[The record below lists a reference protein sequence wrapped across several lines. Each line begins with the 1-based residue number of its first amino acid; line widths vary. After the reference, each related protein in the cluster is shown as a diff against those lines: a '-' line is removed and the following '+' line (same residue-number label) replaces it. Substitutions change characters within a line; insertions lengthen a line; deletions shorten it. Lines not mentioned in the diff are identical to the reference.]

1 MTDERRDEKI
11 LSAAVR
17 QDGRPDEVFQE
28 APTPGGKDTRGEGA
42 VAATA
47 AIEGGVA
54 VYEAS
59 LWGDAWR
66 ELRKNPLFVIS
77 SIFLVYFILMAAWP
91 PPFSRWPVA
100 LAGLGACAA
109 TVLLVTSR
117 WMSAFT
123 RRRGRL
129 LAAAICLAPV
139 IVFLLYAT
147 TVEGQSPKDADLANS
162 VQFEWGSFDH
172 PFGFDIQGRD
182 YYTRVVYG
190 ARVSVVI
197 GLLVVGVDV
206 VIAIILGGFAGFYAG
221 KSDAVI
227 SRTADIFFAL
237 PVTLAGIV
245 FLNVVGER
253 GLLQVSAV
261 LIFLGWPTL
270 MRLMRSSVLS
280 GKESDYVQA
289 ARALGANDLRIMR
302 VHILPNGIAP
312 VIVYATISVGI
323 IISAE
328 AALSFL
334 GVGLQLP
341 AISWGLMISDA
352 QNRITTSPHLLAFPA
367 LYLSIVVLVFIIL
380 GDALRD
386 ALDPRLR

>member
-1 MTDERRDEKI
+1 MTDEKREERI
-11 LSAAVR
+11 LSAAVHE
-17 QDGRPDEVFQE
+17 DGRPDEVFQE

-77 SIFLVYFILMAAWP
+77 SVFLVYFILMAAWP

-100 LAGLGACAA
+100 LAGLAACAA

-123 RRRGRL
+123 QRRGRL
-129 LAAAICLAPV
+129 LAAAVCLAPLV
-139 IVFLLYAT
+139 VFLLYAT
-147 TVEGQSPKDADLANS
+147 TVEGQSPKTADLANS
-162 VQFEWGSFDH
+162 VQFEWGSYDH

-206 VIAIILGGFAGFYAG
+206 VIAIILGGIAGFYAG

>member
-1 MTDERRDEKI
+1 LTDERRDEKI

-100 LAGLGACAA
+100 LAGLAACAA

>member
-100 LAGLGACAA
+100 LAGLAACAA

>member
-1 MTDERRDEKI
+1 LTDERRDEKI

-100 LAGLGACAA
+100 LAGLAACAA

-367 LYLSIVVLVFIIL
+367 FYLSIVVLVFIIL